1 VSTVLQIVGS
11 ESGAFNEFAFSEE
24 AFATGATVLF
34 DFNDPTGANNVGVGS
49 VRTELAIGGGF
60 DLGVPALDAVILAA
74 PSEDGGEVVHLRQGF
89 GSMAWRQRIRPP
101 DGATS
106 PDAILSAVGALAE
119 LLSYRGVLKYV
130 PNNSTETRFIDFE
143 PSPTPGVFRGLPLEL
158 MQITEL
164 LDSPQGF
171 EIQMVRQPYLRG
183 YELAPETNLVSN
195 PTLAHDFGGTS
206 NRPDGWAWDSTTGI
220 TGETIVQVETGGK
233 RRGAYQFTIADGGV
247 HNLQQTTAASTVA
260 SGEVAPFSFYARVT
274 GTALTSRARAMV
286 EYMQADGTTQVGSDQ
301 SGTLTTLTTAWQR
314 LSVTP
319 AAAGA
324 LTSRVRVSLQI
335 DNTDATSM
343 TIQLCNTQAEI
354 GAAPSTFR
362 ASAAAV
368 NYNPASTAL
377 PRRVAVWCE
386 GNAPS
391 RARLQVT
398 ADATTLKRLRVYRV
412 SEDAVAVLKATLHKS
427 LRSGTLGTDTTSVA
441 DADGLDGN
449 VAQVA
454 YTDPDPAFGTDATA
468 SGAADTITIS
478 KPSSLAEGEFML
490 AHIYRRTSG
499 TQIVAP
505 AGWSLLGYSDS
516 TTADSALFVWWKFAD
531 ALDASASVSSYTFE
545 VVYPNGGNT
554 DYRAWIGRFTNI
566 DTNSPVDAVSFTQE
580 NATTAATLADLTT
593 SADDAMIVGII
604 GAERTSASGTV
615 SFTAPT
621 GTTPTYTEQDDGTA
635 TATWFG
641 SATYTGVL
649 ATAGATGT
657 KDVTVVASADTIM
670 CHLALR
676 KAPAALAARSTVTFS
691 GTTLP
696 AGEYDVFVRYRTTA
710 ACWDR
715 VRVEYALRASP
726 SLWTALPDF
735 LVDTRAASTFSEY
748 QEHLVGRLAVPEDRP
763 LDTLTVRVS
772 AGREITSSANMRLD
786 AVILAPAFERVAEIT
801 APTTLA
807 SGESLW
813 SDARTGQ
820 ALHLASDL
828 DMLGVTE
835 VAGPVPVELVPGFQV
850 LYVVGTLGPLAGFTD
865 PETQVSAAPTVAV
878 THTPRYRA

>member
-11 ESGAFNEFAFSEE
+11 ESGAFNEFAFSED

-34 DFNDPTGANNVGVGS
+34 DFNDPTGANNAGVGS
-49 VRTELAIGGGF
+49 VRTDLALGGGL
-60 DLGVPALDAVILAA
+60 DLGVPETDPVILVA
-74 PSEDGGEVVHLRQGF
+74 PSEDGGEVVHQRQGF
-89 GSMAWRQRIRPP
+89 GRMAWRQRIRPP
-101 DGATS
+101 AGATS
-106 PDAILSAVGALAE
+106 PDAVIAAVGALAE
-119 LLSYRGVLKYV
+119 LMSYRGVLKYV
-130 PNNSTETRFIDFE
+130 PNNSTEVRFIDFE

-158 MQITEL
+158 MQLTEL

-171 EIQMVRQPYLRG
+171 DIALLRQPYTRG
-183 YELAPETNLVSN
+183 YELAPEVNLVTN
-195 PTLAHDFGGTS
+195 PTLAHDFGGTA
-206 NRPDGWAWDSTTGI
+206 NRPDGWTWDSTTGI
-220 TGETIVQVETGGK
+220 TGESIVQVEIGGK

-247 HNLQQTTAASTVA
+247 HNLQQTTATAAVS

-274 GTALTSRARAMV
+274 GTAPTSRVQAMV

-301 SGTLTTLTTAWQR
+301 TGGLVTLSTSWQR
-314 LSVTP
+314 VSVTP
-319 AAAGA
+319 SAAGA
-324 LTSRVRVSLQI
+324 LTSRVRVSLQV

-343 TIQLCNTQAEI
+343 TIQLCNAQAEI

-362 ASAAAV
+362 TPAAAV

-391 RARLQVT
+391 RARVQAT
-398 ADATTLKRLRVYRV
+398 ADATTLRRLWVYRV
-412 SEDAVAVLKATLHKS
+412 SEKAVAILKATLHKS
-427 LRSGTLGTDTTSVA
+427 LRSGTLGTDTSSVA

-454 YTDPDPAFGTDATA
+454 YTDPDPAFGSDSTA
-468 SGAADTITIS
+468 SGAADTIAIS
-478 KPSSLAEGEFML
+478 KPSGLAEGDFML

-505 AGWSLLGYSDS
+505 EGWSLLGYSDS
-516 TTADSALFVWWKFAD
+516 ATADSALFVWYRFAD

-566 DTNSPVDAVSFTQE
+566 DANSPIDAATFSQE
-580 NATTAATLADLTT
+580 TATTAATLADITT
-593 SADDAMIVGII
+593 TADDAMVVAII
-604 GAERTSASGTV
+604 GAERTSASGTI

-657 KDVTVVASADTIM
+657 KDVTVVASADAIM

-676 KAPAALAARSTVTFS
+676 KAPAALAARSTVTWT
-691 GTTLP
+691 GTSLP

-715 VRVEYALRASP
+715 MRVEYALRASP
-726 SLWTALPDF
+726 STWIALPDF
-735 LVDTRAASTFSEY
+735 LIDTRTASTFTEY
-748 QEHLVGRLAVPEDRP
+748 QEHLVGRLAIPDDRP

-772 AGREITSSANMRLD
+772 AGREVSSSANLRLD
-786 AVILAPAFERVAEIT
+786 AVILAPAFERVARIT
-801 APTTLA
+801 APSTLA
-807 SGESLW
+807 SGEILW

-820 ALHLASDL
+820 ALQLASDL
-828 DMLGVTE
+828 DLLGVSE
-835 VAGPVPVELVPGFQV
+835 VEGPVPVELVPGFQV
-850 LYVVGTLGPLAGFTD
+850 LYVFGTLAAQAGFRD
-865 PETQVSAAPTVAV
+865 PATEVTAAPTVAL
-878 THTPRYRA
+878 THTPRFRA